1 MEVATLLIELG
12 GTLLVLA
19 VAARIA
25 HYVGISPIPLY
36 LLVGLALGRGGVY
49 PLFTADTFIE
59 AGAHIGV
66 ILLLFMLG
74 LEYTPQEL
82 FAGLRTGA
90 PTAALDLVANFA
102 PGLLAGLLLGW
113 SPLAAVVLGGVTYI
127 SSSGIVAKVVDDLG
141 WMANRET
148 PMVLSLLVAED
159 LVMAIY
165 LPLLGALLV
174 GGSAVAI
181 GASITVALSAA
192 ALTLLLAAKAGP
204 RISRAIETPSR
215 EALLL
220 SALGLTILVAGLAER
235 LHISAAVGAF
245 LVGIAFSGS
254 LQHRAAELLLPL
266 RDLFAA
272 TFFVFFGLSV
282 DPALLP
288 AALPVALALAIVT
301 AATKYGTA
309 WWGARRIGIGV
320 RGRRRAGAVL
330 LARGEF
336 SIVIAEI
343 GVAAGLQRE
352 LGPLAAA
359 YVLLLAVAGPI
370 AARLTRAPQ
379 PGPLV
384 P

>member
-1 MEVATLLIELG
+1 MEAATLLLELG
-12 GTLLVLA
+12 AVLLVLA
-19 VAARIA
+19 VGARLA
-25 HYVGISPIPLY
+25 HRTGLSAIPIY
-36 LLVGLALGRGGVY
+36 LLIGLSLGEGGVY
-49 PLFTADTFIE
+49 PLLTADPFIE

-82 FAGLRTGA
+82 FQGLRTGA
-90 PTAALDLVANFA
+90 STAVLDVVANFT
-102 PGLLAGLLLGW
+102 PGFVAGLLLGW
-113 SPLAAVVLGGVTYI
+113 SPVAAFVLGGVTYI
-127 SSSGIVAKVVDDLG
+127 SSSGIVAKVVNDLG

-148 PMVLSLLVAED
+148 PMILSLLVAED
-159 LVMAIY
+159 LVMAVY

-174 GGSAVAI
+174 GGSAVAM
-181 GASITVALSAA
+181 GASMVVALGVAGLA
-192 ALTLLLAAKAGP
+192 LLLAAKAGP
-204 RISRAIETPSR
+204 AISRVIETPSR

-220 SALGLTILVAGLAER
+220 TALGLTLLVAGVAET

-254 LQHRAAELLLPL
+254 LQHKAAELMLPL

-282 DPALLP
+282 DPRDLP
-288 AALPVALALAIVT
+288 AALLVAGALAVVT

-309 WWGARRIGIGV
+309 WWGARRIGIGP
-320 RGRRRAGAVL
+320 RGRRRAGSVL

-343 GVAAGLQRE
+343 GVAAGIE
-352 LGPLAAA
+352 PALGPLATA
-359 YVLLLAVAGPI
+359 YVLLLAIGGPI
-370 AARLTRAPQ
+370 AARLART
-379 PGPLV
+379 
-384 P
+384 